1 MSIQI
6 MNAVWRESKS
16 KGRARLVLLSIADH
30 QGELGAW
37 PSIETLAKMV
47 NSSPRSVQRDIQ
59 DLIELGELQVEFR
72 SAPTYGPYKA
82 NRYFVNLPGVTD
94 GVSEVTKTASE
105 VTDLES
111 EVTESASEVT
121 AGGVL
126 TLNRTLNKTL
136 TNQADESFETFWL
149 LYPKKVAKADALKA
163 WKQATKKKTA
173 DELIGLVKAYS
184 ESKLP
189 DQQYI
194 PYPASWLNKGLY
206 ESVEIETPKQ
216 LPKLRIGKWHE

>member
-1 MSIQI
+1 MSIEI
-6 MNAVWRESKS
+6 MNAVWRNSKS
-16 KGRARLVLLSIADH
+16 TGRARLVLLSIADH

-59 DLIELGELQVEFR
+59 DLIALGELQVEFR

-82 NRYFVNLPGVTD
+82 NRYWVQLPGVTNQ
-94 GVSEVTKTASE
+94 VPEVTKTASE
-105 VTDLES
+105 VTDLDS

-136 TNQADESFETFWL
+136 NNQEEKFEEFWRS
-149 LYPKKVAKADALKA
+149 YPRKIAKADALKA
-163 WKQATKKKTA
+163 WKKSIKRKSP
-173 DELIGLVKAYS
+173 DDLIRLAKVYTEG
-184 ESKLP
+184 KLP
-189 DQQYI
+189 EQTYI
-194 PYPASWLNKGLY
+194 PYPASWLNKELY
-206 ESVEIETPKQ
+206 DNLEQQEIKE
-216 LPKLRIGKWHE
+216 LPKPIFGRIK

>member
-59 DLIELGELQVEFR
+59 DLIELGELVVEFR

-126 TLNRTLNKTL
+126 TLNRTLKETL
-136 TNQADESFETFWL
+136 TKQADESFETFWN

-163 WKQATKKKTA
+163 WKQVLKKKTA
-173 DELIGLVKAYS
+173 DEMIGLTKAYS

-189 DQQYI
+189 DMTYI

-206 ESVEIETPKQ
+206 EAVEVQENKPLQ
-216 LPKLRIGKWHE
+216 KLKIGKWHD

>member
-1 MSIQI
+1 
-6 MNAVWRESKS
+6 
-16 KGRARLVLLSIADH
+16 LVLLSIADH

-37 PSIETLAKMV
+37 PSIETLANMV

-59 DLIELGELQVEFR
+59 DLIELGELVVEFR

-105 VTDLES
+105 VTDSES

-126 TLNRTLNKTL
+126 TLNRTLKETL
-136 TNQADESFETFWL
+136 TKQADESFETFWN

-163 WKQATKKKTA
+163 WKQVLKKKTA
-173 DELIGLVKAYS
+173 DEMIGLTKAYS

-189 DQQYI
+189 DMTYI

-206 ESVEIETPKQ
+206 EAVENDKPAPASKPIFG
-216 LPKLRIGKWHE
+216 RIK

>member
-59 DLIELGELQVEFR
+59 DLIELGELVVEFR

-82 NRYFVNLPGVTD
+82 NRYFVNLPGVTNE
-94 GVSEVTKTASE
+94 VSGVTKTASE

-126 TLNRTLNKTL
+126 TLNRTLKETL
-136 TNQADESFETFWL
+136 TKQADESFETFWN

-163 WKQATKKKTA
+163 WKQVLKKKTA
-173 DELIGLVKAYS
+173 DEMISITKAYS

-189 DQQYI
+189 DMTYI
-194 PYPASWLNKGLY
+194 PYPASWLNKELY
-206 ESVEIETPKQ
+206 ESVEVQEKKPLQ
-216 LPKLRIGKWHE
+216 KLKIGVWHE

>member
-1 MSIQI
+1 

-59 DLIELGELQVEFR
+59 DLIELGELVVEFR

-126 TLNRTLNKTL
+126 TLNRTLKETL
-136 TNQADESFETFWL
+136 TKQADESFETFWN

-163 WKQATKKKTA
+163 WKQVLKKKTA
-173 DELIGLVKAYS
+173 DEMIGLTKAYS

-189 DQQYI
+189 DMTYI

-206 ESVEIETPKQ
+206 EAVENDKPAPASKPIFG
-216 LPKLRIGKWHE
+216 RIK

>member
-59 DLIELGELQVEFR
+59 DLIELGELVVEFR

-105 VTDLES
+105 VTDSQS

-126 TLNRTLNKTL
+126 TLNRTLKETL
-136 TNQADESFETFWL
+136 TKQADESFETFWN

-163 WKQATKKKTA
+163 WKQVLKKKTA
-173 DELIGLVKAYS
+173 DEMIGITKAYS

-189 DQQYI
+189 DMTYI

-206 ESVEIETPKQ
+206 EAVEVQENKPLQ
-216 LPKLRIGKWHE
+216 KLKIGKWHD

>member
-59 DLIELGELQVEFR
+59 DLIELGELVVEFR

-82 NRYFVNLPGVTD
+82 NRYFVNLPGVTNE
-94 GVSEVTKTASE
+94 VSEVTKTASE
-105 VTDLES
+105 VTDLDS

-126 TLNRTLNKTL
+126 TLNRTLKETL
-136 TNQADESFETFWL
+136 TKQADESFETFWN

-163 WKQATKKKTA
+163 WKQVLKKKTA
-173 DELIGLVKAYS
+173 DEMIGLTKAYS

-189 DQQYI
+189 DMTYI

-206 ESVEIETPKQ
+206 EAVEVQENKPLQ
-216 LPKLRIGKWHE
+216 KLKIGKWHD

>member
-59 DLIELGELQVEFR
+59 DLIELGELVVEFR

-126 TLNRTLNKTL
+126 TLNRTLKETL
-136 TNQADESFETFWL
+136 TKQADESFETFWN

-163 WKQATKKKTA
+163 WKQVLKKKTA
-173 DELIGLVKAYS
+173 DEMIGLTKAYA

-189 DQQYI
+189 DMTYI

-206 ESVEIETPKQ
+206 EAVENDKPAPRSKPIFG
-216 LPKLRIGKWHE
+216 RIK

>member
-37 PSIETLAKMV
+37 PSIETLANMV

-59 DLIELGELQVEFR
+59 DLIELGELVVEFR

-105 VTDLES
+105 VTDSES

-126 TLNRTLNKTL
+126 TLNRTLKETL
-136 TNQADESFETFWL
+136 TKQADESFETFWN
-149 LYPKKVAKADALKA
+149 LYPKKIAKADALKA
-163 WKQATKKKTA
+163 WKQVLKKKTA
-173 DELIGLVKAYS
+173 DEMIGLTKAYS

-189 DQQYI
+189 DMTYI

-206 ESVEIETPKQ
+206 EAVENDKPAPRSKPIFG
-216 LPKLRIGKWHE
+216 RIK

>member
-59 DLIELGELQVEFR
+59 DLIELGELKVEFR

-94 GVSEVTKTASE
+94 EVSEVTKTASE
-105 VTDLES
+105 VTDLGS

-126 TLNRTLNKTL
+126 TLNRNLKETL
-136 TNQADESFETFWL
+136 TKQVDESFDTFWL
-149 LYPKKVAKADALKA
+149 LYPRKIAKADAIKA

-173 DELIGLVKAYS
+173 DELIALTKAYS

-189 DQQYI
+189 DMTYI
-194 PYPASWLNKGLY
+194 PYPASWLNKELY

-216 LPKLRIGKWHE
+216 LPKLKIGKWHE

>member
-59 DLIELGELQVEFR
+59 DLIELGELVVEFR

-105 VTDLES
+105 VTDLDS

-126 TLNRTLNKTL
+126 TLNRTLKETL
-136 TNQADESFETFWL
+136 TKQADESFETFWN

-163 WKQATKKKTA
+163 WKQVLKKKTA
-173 DELIGLVKAYS
+173 DEMIGITKAYS

-189 DQQYI
+189 DMTYI

-206 ESVEIETPKQ
+206 EAVENDKPAPARKPIFG
-216 LPKLRIGKWHE
+216 RIK

>member
-37 PSIETLAKMV
+37 PSIETLANMV

-59 DLIELGELQVEFR
+59 DLIELGELIVEFR

-105 VTDLES
+105 VTDSES

-126 TLNRTLNKTL
+126 TLNRTLKETL
-136 TNQADESFETFWL
+136 TKQADESFETFWN

-163 WKQATKKKTA
+163 WKQVLKKKTA
-173 DELIGLVKAYS
+173 DEMIGLTKAYS

-189 DQQYI
+189 DMTYI

-206 ESVEIETPKQ
+206 EAVENDKPAPASKPIFG
-216 LPKLRIGKWHE
+216 RIK

>member
-37 PSIETLAKMV
+37 PSIETLANMV

-59 DLIELGELQVEFR
+59 DLIELGELVVEFR

-126 TLNRTLNKTL
+126 TLNRTLKETL
-136 TNQADESFETFWL
+136 TKQADESFETFWN

-163 WKQATKKKTA
+163 WKQVLKKKTA
-173 DELIGLVKAYS
+173 DEMIGITKAYS

-189 DQQYI
+189 DMTYI

-206 ESVEIETPKQ
+206 EAVENDKPAPRSKPIFG
-216 LPKLRIGKWHE
+216 RIK

>member
-1 MSIQI
+1 MSIET
-6 MNAVWRESKS
+6 MNSVWRNSKS
-16 KGRARLVLLSIADH
+16 TGRARLVLLSIADH

-59 DLIELGELQVEFR
+59 DLIKLGELEVEFR

-82 NRYFVNLPGVTD
+82 NRYWVKLPGVTNQ
-94 GVSEVTKTASE
+94 VPEVTKTALE
-105 VTDLES
+105 VTDLDS

-126 TLNRTLNKTL
+126 TLNRTLKETL
-136 TNQADESFETFWL
+136 TKQADESFETFWN

-163 WKQATKKKTA
+163 WKQVLKKKTA
-173 DELIGLVKAYS
+173 DEMIGITKAYS

-189 DQQYI
+189 DMTYI

-206 ESVEIETPKQ
+206 EAVENDKPAPASKPIFG
-216 LPKLRIGKWHE
+216 RIK

>member
-1 MSIQI
+1 

-149 LYPKKVAKADALKA
+149 LYPRKVAKTAALKA
-163 WKQATKKKTA
+163 WKQELKKKTA
-173 DELIGLVKAYS
+173 DELIGLTRAYS

-189 DQQYI
+189 EMTYI

>member
-37 PSIETLAKMV
+37 PSIETLANMV

-59 DLIELGELQVEFR
+59 DLIELGELVVEFR

-105 VTDLES
+105 VTDSLS

-126 TLNRTLNKTL
+126 TLNRTLKETL
-136 TNQADESFETFWL
+136 TKQVDESFETFWN

-163 WKQATKKKTA
+163 WKQVLKKKTA
-173 DELIGLVKAYS
+173 DEMIGITKAYS

-189 DQQYI
+189 DMTYI

-206 ESVEIETPKQ
+206 EAVENDKPAPASKPIFG
-216 LPKLRIGKWHE
+216 RIK

>member
-59 DLIELGELQVEFR
+59 ELIELGELVVEFR

-82 NRYFVNLPGVTD
+82 NRYFVNLPGVTNE
-94 GVSEVTKTASE
+94 VSEVTKTASE

-126 TLNRTLNKTL
+126 TLNRTLKETL
-136 TNQADESFETFWL
+136 TKQADESFETFWN

-163 WKQATKKKTA
+163 WKQVLKKKTA
-173 DELIGLVKAYS
+173 DEMIGITKAYS

-189 DQQYI
+189 DMTYI

-206 ESVEIETPKQ
+206 EAVENEKPKQ
-216 LPKLRIGKWHE
+216 ASKPIFGRIK

>member
-59 DLIELGELQVEFR
+59 DLIELGELVVEFR

-82 NRYFVNLPGVTD
+82 NRYFVQLPGVTD

-105 VTDLES
+105 VTDS
-111 EVTESASEVT
+111 DSGVTESASEVT
-121 AGGVL
+121 AVGVL
-126 TLNRTLNKTL
+126 TLNRTLKETL
-136 TNQADESFETFWL
+136 TKEVDESFETFWN

-163 WKQATKKKTA
+163 WKQVLKKKTA
-173 DELIGLVKAYS
+173 DEMIGLTKAYS

-189 DQQYI
+189 DMTYI

-206 ESVEIETPKQ
+206 EAVEIVDNTPTEFKTGVFY
-216 LPKLRIGKWHE
+216 K

>member
-37 PSIETLAKMV
+37 PSIETLANMV

-59 DLIELGELQVEFR
+59 DLIELGELVVEFR

-105 VTDLES
+105 VTDLQS

-126 TLNRTLNKTL
+126 TLNRTLKETL
-136 TNQADESFETFWL
+136 TKQADESFETFWN

-163 WKQATKKKTA
+163 WKQVLKKKTA
-173 DELIGLVKAYS
+173 DEMIGLTKAYS

-189 DQQYI
+189 DMTYI

-206 ESVEIETPKQ
+206 EAVEVQENKPLQ
-216 LPKLRIGKWHE
+216 KLKIGKWHD

>member
-59 DLIELGELQVEFR
+59 DLIELGELVVEFR

-82 NRYFVNLPGVTD
+82 NRYFVHLPGVTD

-105 VTDLES
+105 VTDSES

-126 TLNRTLNKTL
+126 TLNRTLKETL
-136 TNQADESFETFWL
+136 TKQADESFETFWN

-163 WKQATKKKTA
+163 WKQVLKKKTA
-173 DELIGLVKAYS
+173 DEMIGLTKAYS

-189 DQQYI
+189 DMTYI

-206 ESVEIETPKQ
+206 EAVENDKPAPASKPIFG
-216 LPKLRIGKWHE
+216 RIK

>member
-1 MSIQI
+1 MSIEI
-6 MNAVWRESKS
+6 MNAVWRNSKS
-16 KGRARLVLLSIADH
+16 TGRARLVLLSIADH

-59 DLIELGELQVEFR
+59 DLIKLGELEVEFR

-82 NRYFVNLPGVTD
+82 NRYWVKLLGVTNQ
-94 GVSEVTKTASE
+94 VSEVTKTVSE
-105 VTDLES
+105 VTDLDS

-136 TNQADESFETFWL
+136 TNNEDKFEEFWNS
-149 LYPKKVAKADALKA
+149 YPRKIAKADAVKA
-163 WKQATKKKTA
+163 WNKAIKRKSP
-173 DELIGLVKAYS
+173 DELLKLTKVYS
-184 ESKLP
+184 EGKLP
-189 DQQYI
+189 DMTYI
-194 PYPASWLNKGLY
+194 PYPASWLNKELY
-206 ESVEIETPKQ
+206 EDIEEPKEKAIAK
-216 LPKLRIGKWHE
+216 PIFGRIK

>member
-1 MSIQI
+1 

-59 DLIELGELQVEFR
+59 DLIELGELVVEFR

-82 NRYFVNLPGVTD
+82 NRYFVNLPGVTNE
-94 GVSEVTKTASE
+94 VSEVTKTASE
-105 VTDLES
+105 VTDLDS

-126 TLNRTLNKTL
+126 TLNRTLKETL
-136 TNQADESFETFWL
+136 TKQADESFETFWN

-163 WKQATKKKTA
+163 WKQVLKKKTA
-173 DELIGLVKAYS
+173 NEMIGLTKAYS

-189 DQQYI
+189 DMTYI

-206 ESVEIETPKQ
+206 EAVEVQENKPLQ
-216 LPKLRIGKWHE
+216 KLKIGKWHD

>member
-37 PSIETLAKMV
+37 PSIETLANMV

-59 DLIELGELQVEFR
+59 DLIELGELVVEFR

-126 TLNRTLNKTL
+126 TLNRTLKETL
-136 TNQADESFETFWL
+136 TKQADESFETFWN

-163 WKQATKKKTA
+163 WKQVLKKKTA
-173 DELIGLVKAYS
+173 DEMIGLTKAYS

-189 DQQYI
+189 DMTYI

-206 ESVEIETPKQ
+206 EAVENDKPAPRSKPIFG
-216 LPKLRIGKWHE
+216 RIK